1 MGLIRFAVDET
12 FHVVWAVRLR
22 GHACY
27 IHAIGDG
34 AKGNWVTSDFVEQRF
49 FKGGFRSP
57 WLPIPFVRRAMTAGD
72 RAWNCW
78 TAFGR
83 AARRGCF
90 YFWV

>member
-34 AKGNWVTSDFVEQRF
+34 AKGNRVTSDFVEQRF
-49 FKGGFRSP
+49 F
-57 WLPIPFVRRAMTAGD
+57 
-72 RAWNCW
+72 
-78 TAFGR
+78 
-83 AARRGCF
+83 
-90 YFWV
+90 YF